1 MSIEIHPIKGYEEYE
16 GVYEIFDDASGLH
29 AFVAVHST
37 RGGGAVGGTRM
48 HSYPTREEA
57 LHDVLRLARSM
68 TFKCVGAGVKYGGG
82 KAVIIGDPDL
92 EKNEALLRS
101 YAESL
106 DGLGLPFYTGE
117 DVGISEE
124 DVQFMFN
131 VSDHFIGRSD
141 QAGDPSPYAAVSTFN
156 AIEVA
161 VASVFSCDNLVGR
174 TVAIKGIGK
183 VGSELALML
192 SRAGADVMVA
202 DIRPDAVSSLMSN
215 NSSIREISTDEILS
229 VEVDIYSPC
238 AMGSEFTAQNY
249 DLVNAK
255 IICGAANNQLH
266 TPDIGD
272 RLFEK
277 GVSYIVDYLANGGG
291 LINVV
296 DELEPGGYSSER
308 VRQRLTDLRLTI
320 VNLLKEASEIDQ
332 PMHRVS
338 DERILRI
345 LDEQP

>member
-1 MSIEIHPIKGYEEYE
+1 
-16 GVYEIFDDASGLH
+16 
-29 AFVAVHST
+29 
-37 RGGGAVGGTRM
+37 
-48 HSYPTREEA
+48 
-57 LHDVLRLARSM
+57 
-68 TFKCVGAGVKYGGG
+68 
-82 KAVIIGDPDL
+82 
-92 EKNEALLRS
+92 
-101 YAESL
+101 
-106 DGLGLPFYTGE
+106 
-117 DVGISEE
+117 
-124 DVQFMFN
+124 MFN